1 MCTQLCVLHIICI
14 DVLAM
19 SGSIYGKDG
28 IGKVVT
34 NELVLAE
41 ELRTELQ
48 LAFVSILV

>member
-1 MCTQLCVLHIICI
+1 MSTQLCVLHIICI

-19 SGSIYGKDG
+19 DESIYGKGG
-28 IGKVVT
+28 IGKVMT